1 MSIRRAAALA
11 VLAVAASSVS
21 AVLAAPGRGTTH
33 AAAPA
38 ARTAGKADTAVF
50 AGGCFW
56 SMESQFEGVPGVL
69 SVVSGYTGGHVAHPS
84 YEQVCTETTGHLE
97 SVRIVYDPSVVS
109 YAALLDRYWHGIDPT
124 QADGQFCDRGESYH
138 SAIFYR
144 DEAQRREALKTE
156 RAIERSGVLEKPI
169 VTAIRPASVFW
180 PAEAYHQDFAKKNPL
195 RYRMYREGCG
205 RDRWLR
211 KVWGK
216 LAVMPLSH

>member
-1 MSIRRAAALA
+1 MSIRRAAVLA
-11 VLAVAASSVS
+11 VLACAALVAP
-21 AVLAAPGRGTTH
+21 AVLAAPARGA

-38 ARTAGKADTAVF
+38 ARNAAKADTAVF

-56 SMESQFEGVPGVL
+56 SMESQFEGVPGVK
-69 SVVSGYTGGHVAHPS
+69 SVVSGYTGGHVARPS

-97 SVRIVYDPSVVS
+97 SVRVVYDPSVVT

-144 DEAQRREALKTE
+144 DDAQRREAMESE
-156 RAIERSGVLEKPI
+156 RAIERSGVLKKPI

-180 PAEAYHQDFAKKNPL
+180 PAEEYHQDFAKKNPL

-211 KVWGK
+211 KVWGT